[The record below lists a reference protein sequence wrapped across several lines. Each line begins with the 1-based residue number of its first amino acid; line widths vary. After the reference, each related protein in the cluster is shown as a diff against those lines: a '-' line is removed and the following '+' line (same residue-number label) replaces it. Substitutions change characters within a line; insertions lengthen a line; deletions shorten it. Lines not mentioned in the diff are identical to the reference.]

1 MRGFGRACP
10 CVIPARIAAV
20 VTARGKRI
28 SSHDLGRTELGRNF
42 QKGCAAGEWPCEAR
56 DGPRGSEAR
65 RGRSRVRRGKG
76 RGKRKELTAGPGAQR
91 ERRAR
96 GLTRGPCWQAG
107 EAGGLRRR
115 AGRGEL
121 GRALGPCG
129 AGSSGSLRGPR
140 WQAERGGELGPGKE
154 FGLPS
159 VGPTGRGERARPG
172 C

>member
-1 MRGFGRACP
+1 MHECGIERGRA
-10 CVIPARIAAV
+10 
-20 VTARGKRI
+20 
-28 SSHDLGRTELGRNF
+28 
-42 QKGCAAGEWPCEAR
+42 
-56 DGPRGSEAR
+56 
-65 RGRSRVRRGKG
+65 
-76 RGKRKELTAGPGAQR
+76 
-91 ERRAR
+91 RAR
-96 GLTRGPCWQAG
+96 GGAGPRAAERRSSRSGRSETEEQLGGEEGADSGPGCSVRATRARAWERRLTRGPCWQAG

-154 FGLPS
+154 LGLPS